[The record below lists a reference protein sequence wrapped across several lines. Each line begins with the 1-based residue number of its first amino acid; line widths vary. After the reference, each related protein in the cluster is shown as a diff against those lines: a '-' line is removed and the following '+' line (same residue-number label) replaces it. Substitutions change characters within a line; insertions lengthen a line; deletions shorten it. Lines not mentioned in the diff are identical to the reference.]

1 MSANSL
7 SPTPLTPFPDP
18 PSHSGEEPTDL
29 TAQPPAFPEPQ
40 NAPKPSTSSA
50 DDLALLL
57 GQTAPDPYLDGD
69 TGEIAGPPGMP
80 GAGMALPA
88 DPGKPLAA
96 IDGGEPDSSPASLSS
111 SENELQNIALTPPP
125 DTQPRPASSQPAASS
140 SKPVVRTEEEEV
152 EEVEAT
158 RVSWPFL
165 LVSSYA
171 SAVTL
176 AICWILWTGRGL
188 SRPDSTASPEPVPGI
203 NGSSPS
209 QGASLTGDGL
219 MPLPAPKVTDL
230 GRPVRL
236 GELEV
241 IPRSI
246 VRRSVDLLRLQGTA
260 EGQRESSPTLV
271 MTLELTNRSTTSK
284 FSPLDP
290 AIVRDPV
297 PAVDQSFI
305 EVPGGRRIAMFRLA
319 TESEW
324 SIQDQVF
331 PALQPGETAETILV
345 SEPVAMSDL
354 AGTMTWRVKLRTETF
369 RTDVLGIRFS
379 VEDVIDR
386 SF

>member
-7 SPTPLTPFPDP
+7 SPSPLTPFPDP
-18 PSHSGEEPTDL
+18 LSHSGEEPAEL
-29 TAQPPAFPEPQ
+29 TTQSAASPGTR
-40 NAPKPSTSSA
+40 NVPKPSTSSA

-57 GQTAPDPYLDGD
+57 SQTAPDPYLDGD
-69 TGEIAGPPGMP
+69 MGEIEGPPGKP

-96 IDGGEPDSSPASLSS
+96 IDGGQPVSSPASLSS
-111 SENELQNIALTPPP
+111 SENALELNIALTPPP
-125 DTQPRPASSQPAASS
+125 DTQPRTASSQPAASS
-140 SKPVVRTEEEEV
+140 LKPVIRTEEEE
-152 EEVEAT
+152 EVEAP

-219 MPLPAPKVTDL
+219 MPLPAPNVTNL
-230 GRPVRL
+230 GMPVRL

-331 PALQPGETAETILV
+331 PALKPGERAETILV
-345 SEPVAMSDL
+345 SEPVAKSDL
-354 AGTMTWRVKLRTETF
+354 AGAMIWHVKLRTETF

-379 VEDVIDR
+379 VEDVIDM